1 MPFKYFN
8 WEETNFTWDHLDMSW
23 ELVGEY
29 IEVIRKTGGSSAY
42 VKGNPW
48 DVTKRELG
56 EEKTKKIIKLFCTV
70 NNLDYNEMV
79 EKRDDIKIT
88 VEQVEKVINE
98 AIKVGVKIDKKI

>member
-1 MPFKYFN
+1 MPFRYFN
-8 WEETNFTWDHLDMSW
+8 WEETNFTWDNLDMPW
-23 ELVGEY
+23 ELVGEF

-56 EEKTKKIIKLFCTV
+56 EEKTKKIIRLFCTV
-70 NNLDYNEMV
+70 NNLDYNEVV